1 MAQQTTV
8 KWVDDLDG
16 SEAVETVSF
25 SLGKKA
31 FEIDLSDENV
41 DKINEALAPFI
52 DAGREV
58 KQPRGR
64 QASPAARTQS
74 GRPTS
79 REDSILIRKWARERG
94 HEIADRGRIP
104 GKILE
109 AYRAER

>member
-16 SEAVETVSF
+16 SE
-25 SLGKKA
+25 
-31 FEIDLSDENV
+31 
-41 DKINEALAPFI
+41 
-52 DAGREV
+52 
-58 KQPRGR
+58 
-64 QASPAARTQS
+64 ASPAARTQS

-94 HEIADRGRIP
+94 HELADRGRIP

-109 AYRAER
+109 AYRAEH